1 MFPRSISKGLMAS
14 AITTVMALGV
24 TSCAVNPVTGKKELS
39 LMSQNQEVALGAQE
53 YPKAQQQQGGEYL
66 VDPALQSYVSRVGQK
81 LAKVSDQP
89 TLPYEF
95 VVLNNSVPNAWALP
109 GGKIAVNR
117 GLLVLLEDEAELA
130 AVLSHEIVHAA
141 ARHSAAAMSQQQIL
155 GAGIAILGAT
165 TQNTNYGDLV
175 SLGSQLG
182 GSAYIAK
189 YGRENELESD
199 QYGMKYMAAAGYDTQ
214 GAVRLQQKFV
224 ALSKG
229 KQSGGLEALF
239 ASHPPSQARVDA
251 NKKHASKL
259 SAGGTANR
267 AQYQQAIGQLKRDAD
282 AYKSYDEAVAAV
294 GNKEYDRALTLTRQA
309 QKQQPKEAA
318 FYALEGDLLAQKKQY
333 QSALKSYETAVQK
346 NPTLFSNWL
355 MRGMLNAQLK
365 NYTAAERDLNRS
377 TQYLDTAHA
386 HYYLG
391 QVYEGQGNT
400 KNALS
405 QYQIAAQSEGEIGT
419 KAQARVQALGSN
431 G

>member
-1 MFPRSISKGLMAS
+1 MIRRSIAKRLLAAAVAAS
-14 AITTVMALGV
+14 VTAGITG
-24 TSCAVNPVTGKKELS
+24 CAVNPVTGKKELS
-39 LMSQNQEVALGAQE
+39 LMSQSQEVALGAEQ
-53 YPKAQQQQGGEYL
+53 YPKAQQTQGGEYL
-66 VDPALQSYVSRVGQK
+66 IDPALQSYVSRVGQK

-89 TLPYEF
+89 QLPYEF

-130 AVLSHEIVHAA
+130 AVLGHEIVHAA

-165 TQNTNYGDLV
+165 TQNTGYGDLI
-175 SLGSQLG
+175 SLGSQFG

-189 YGRENELESD
+189 YGRDNELESD
-199 QYGMKYMAAAGYDTQ
+199 QYGMKYMAAAGYDPQ

-224 ALSKG
+224 ELSKG
-229 KQSGGLEALF
+229 RQSSALDALF
-239 ASHPPSQARVDA
+239 ASHPPSQSRVNA
-251 NKKHASKL
+251 NVEHAKKLPA
-259 SAGGTANR
+259 GTANR
-267 AQYQQAIGQLKRDAD
+267 AQYQKAIAQLRKDAA
-282 AYKSYDEAVAAV
+282 AYKSYDDAVAAV
-294 GNKEYDRALTLTRQA
+294 QKKEYDRALTLTRQA
-309 QKQQPKEAA
+309 QKQQPKEAS

-333 QSALKSYETAVQK
+333 QQALASYETAVQK
-346 NPTLFSNWL
+346 NPSLFSNWL

-365 NYTAAERDLNRS
+365 NYTAAERDLQRS

-391 QVYEGQGNT
+391 QVYEQQGNT

-405 QYQIAAQSEGEIGT
+405 QYQIAAQDSGDIGT
-419 KAQARVQALGSN
+419 KAQARVQALGN
-431 G
+431 QG

>member
-1 MFPRSISKGLMAS
+1 MFPRSIANRLLATAIAAS
-14 AITTVMALGV
+14 V
-24 TSCAVNPVTGKKELS
+24 TAGFAGCAVNPVTGKKELS
-39 LMSQNQEVALGAQE
+39 LMSQSQEVALGAQQ
-53 YPKAQQQQGGEYL
+53 YPKAQQTQGGEYL
-66 VDPALQSYVSRVGQK
+66 VDPALQSYVSNVGQK

-89 TLPYEF
+89 QLPYEF

-130 AVLSHEIVHAA
+130 AVLGHEIVHAA

-165 TQNTNYGDLV
+165 TQNTGYGDLV
-175 SLGSQLG
+175 SLGGQFG

-189 YGRENELESD
+189 YGRDNELESD
-199 QYGMKYMAAAGYDTQ
+199 RYGMKYMAAAGYDPQ
-214 GAVRLQQKFV
+214 GAVRLQEKFV
-224 ALSKG
+224 ELSKG
-229 KQSGGLEALF
+229 NQSSALEALF
-239 ASHPPSQARVDA
+239 ASHPPSQSRVNA
-251 NKKHASKL
+251 NVEHAKKL
-259 SAGGTANR
+259 SVGTTNR
-267 AQYQQAIGQLKRDAD
+267 TQYQKAIAQLKRDAA
-282 AYKSYDEAVAAV
+282 AYKSYDDAVAAV
-294 GNKEYDRALTLTRQA
+294 AKKDYDRALTLTRQA
-309 QKQQPKEAA
+309 QKQQPKEAS

-333 QSALKSYETAVQK
+333 TEALASYETAVQK

-365 NYTAAERDLNRS
+365 NYTAAERDLSRS

-391 QVYEGQGNT
+391 QVYEQQGNT

-405 QYQIAAQSEGEIGT
+405 QYQIAAQDSGDIGT
-419 KAQARVQALGSN
+419 KAQARVQELGN
-431 G
+431 QG

>member
-1 MFPRSISKGLMAS
+1 MIRRSIAKRLLATAVAAS
-14 AITTVMALGV
+14 V
-24 TSCAVNPVTGKKELS
+24 TAGIVGCAVNPVTGKKELS
-39 LMSQNQEVALGAQE
+39 LMSQSQEVALGVEQ
-53 YPKAQQQQGGEYL
+53 YPKAQQTQGGEYL
-66 VDPALQSYVSRVGQK
+66 VDPALQAYVSSVGHK

-89 TLPYEF
+89 QLPYEF

-130 AVLSHEIVHAA
+130 AVLGHEIVHAA

-165 TQNTNYGDLV
+165 TQNTGYGDLV
-175 SLGSQLG
+175 SLGSQFG

-189 YGRENELESD
+189 YGRDNELESD
-199 QYGMKYMAAAGYDTQ
+199 RYGMKYMAAAGYDPQ

-224 ALSKG
+224 ELSKG
-229 KQSGGLEALF
+229 SQSGGLDALF
-239 ASHPPSQARVDA
+239 ASHPPSQSRVNA
-251 NKKHASKL
+251 NVEHAKKLAT
-259 SAGGTANR
+259 GTTNR
-267 AQYQQAIGQLKRDAD
+267 SQYQKAIAQLKKDAA
-282 AYKSYDEAVAAV
+282 AYKHYDDAVAAV
-294 GNKEYDRALTLTRQA
+294 QKKEYDRALTLTRQA
-309 QKQQPKEAA
+309 QKLQPKEAS

-333 QSALKSYETAVQK
+333 QDALASYETAVQK

-365 NYTAAERDLNRS
+365 NYTAAERDLQRS
-377 TQYLDTAHA
+377 TQYLATPHA

-391 QVYEGQGNT
+391 QVYEQQGNT
-400 KNALS
+400 KSALS
-405 QYQIAAQSEGEIGT
+405 QYQIAAQDSGDIGT

>member
-1 MFPRSISKGLMAS
+1 MFPRSISTRLLNTALAAS
-14 AITTVMALGV
+14 VAAAITG
-24 TSCAVNPVTGKKELS
+24 CAVNPVTGKQELS
-39 LMSQNQEVALGAQE
+39 LMSQSQEVALGAQE

-66 VDPALQSYVSRVGQK
+66 VDPALQRYVSGVGQK

-89 TLPYEF
+89 QLPYEF
-95 VVLNNSVPNAWALP
+95 VVLNNSTPNAWALP

-117 GLLVLLEDEAELA
+117 GLLVLLEDESELA
-130 AVLSHEIVHAA
+130 AVLGHEIVHAA

-165 TQNTNYGDLV
+165 TQNTGYGDLI

-189 YGRENELESD
+189 YGRDNELESD
-199 QYGMKYMAAAGYDTQ
+199 QYGMKYMAAAGYDPQ
-214 GAVRLQQKFV
+214 GAVRLQKKFV

-229 KQSGGLEALF
+229 KQAGGLEALF

-251 NKKHASKL
+251 NVAHAEQL
-259 SAGGTANR
+259 SGRVTNR
-267 AQYQQAIGQLKRDAD
+267 AEYQRAIAQLKRDAD
-282 AYKSYDEAVAAV
+282 AYKSYDDAVAAV
-294 GNKEYDRALTLTRQA
+294 KNKQYDRALSLTRQA

-333 QSALKSYETAVQK
+333 QAALQSYETAVQK

-365 NYTAAERDLNRS
+365 NYAAAERDLNRS

-391 QVYEGQGNT
+391 EVYEKQGNT
-400 KNALS
+400 KSALS
-405 QYQIAAQSEGEIGT
+405 QYQIAAKAGGDIGT
-419 KAQARVQALGSN
+419 KAEARVQALGSQ